1 MQQYCSN
8 SQQNAIS
15 IVVNHVVN
23 LVASENKFTT
33 MVEYVEYKLFKQ
45 DIKSP
50 MVRVWKK
57 D

>member
-50 MVRVWKK
+50 MVGVWKK